1 MQNRK
6 GKKNAAQLLDPLFY
20 SKIATTMLQKDYRD
34 RMEGDTPELYRLERM
49 SRKMGVTRQTFYR
62 YLSQD
67 TAKPQLDLFVRYAQ
81 AIDIMPSQFFWTLTG
96 LFYQAE
102 ETERNRKENKE

>member
-1 MQNRK
+1 LREEKWKMQNRK
-6 GKKNAAQLLDPLFY
+6 GKKNAAQLLDPMVY

-67 TAKPQLDLFVRYAQ
+67 TAKPQLDLFV
-81 AIDIMPSQFFWTLTG
+81 SV
-96 LFYQAE
+96 
-102 ETERNRKENKE
+102 